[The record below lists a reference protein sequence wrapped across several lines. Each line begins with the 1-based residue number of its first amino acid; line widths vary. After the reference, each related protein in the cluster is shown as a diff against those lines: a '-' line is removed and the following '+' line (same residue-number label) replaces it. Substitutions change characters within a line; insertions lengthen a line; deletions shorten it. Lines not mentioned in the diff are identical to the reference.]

1 MSANWLA
8 AYNIMMDDEH
18 HNHESGSSSPTP
30 VRHHKPS
37 RSQKILREVLWFVGL
52 IMAVAILHNYI
63 FQAFYVSGSS
73 MEPDYHDGD
82 YLIISKLPVTFHNL
96 LSKNKDLP
104 VQRGQVL
111 VFKSPQNP
119 KVFFIKRVIG
129 LPGDRVVIKN
139 GVIKIYNKTNPD
151 GLVLQEDY
159 IDSSQ
164 STLGDIDEVV
174 EEGKLFVL
182 GDNRSLNGSY
192 DSREWGQLPQDNV
205 TGVASLKIMPVN
217 QLGPIKEPA
226 Y

>member
-1 MSANWLA
+1 MVMDSHQSHHTDDASAA
-8 AYNIMMDDEH
+8 GETQSH
-18 HNHESGSSSPTP
+18 S
-30 VRHHKPS
+30 RQPS
-37 RSQKILREVLWFVGL
+37 RSQKILREVLWFAGL
-52 IMAVAILHNYI
+52 IVAVVILHNFI

-73 MEPDYHDGD
+73 MEPDFHDGD

-96 LSKNKDLP
+96 LSKNKDLD
-104 VQRGQVL
+104 VERGQVL

-129 LPGDRVVIKN
+129 LPGDRVVIKD
-139 GVIKIYNKTNPD
+139 GVIKIYNEENPN
-151 GLVLQEDY
+151 GLELHEDY
-159 IDSSQ
+159 IDNSQ

-192 DSREWGQLPQDNV
+192 DSREWGQLPQNNV
-205 TGVASLKIMPVN
+205 TGVATLKIMPIN
-217 QLGPIKEPA
+217 QLGPIKEPS

>member
-1 MSANWLA
+1 MDSHQSHHTDDASAA
-8 AYNIMMDDEH
+8 GETQSH
-18 HNHESGSSSPTP
+18 S
-30 VRHHKPS
+30 RQPS
-37 RSQKILREVLWFVGL
+37 RSQKILREVLWFAGL
-52 IMAVAILHNYI
+52 IVAVVILHNFI

-73 MEPDYHDGD
+73 MEPDFHDGD

-96 LSKNKDLP
+96 LSKNKDLD
-104 VQRGQVL
+104 VERGQVL

-129 LPGDRVVIKN
+129 LPGDRVVIKD
-139 GVIKIYNKTNPD
+139 GAIKIYNEENPN
-151 GLVLQEDY
+151 GLELHEDY
-159 IDSSQ
+159 IDNSQ

-192 DSREWGQLPQDNV
+192 DSREWGQLPQNNV
-205 TGVASLKIMPVN
+205 TGVATLKIMPIN
-217 QLGPIKEPA
+217 QLGPIKEPS

>member
-1 MSANWLA
+1 MVMDSHQSHHTDDASAA
-8 AYNIMMDDEH
+8 GETQSH
-18 HNHESGSSSPTP
+18 S
-30 VRHHKPS
+30 RQPS
-37 RSQKILREVLWFVGL
+37 RSQKILREVLWFAGL
-52 IMAVAILHNYI
+52 IVAVVILHNFI

-73 MEPDYHDGD
+73 MEPDFHDGD

-96 LSKNKDLP
+96 LSKNKDLD
-104 VQRGQVL
+104 VERGQVL

-129 LPGDRVVIKN
+129 LPGDRVVIKD
-139 GVIKIYNKTNPD
+139 GAIKIYNEENPN
-151 GLVLQEDY
+151 GLELHEDY
-159 IDSSQ
+159 IDNSQ

-192 DSREWGQLPQDNV
+192 DSREWGQLPQNNV
-205 TGVASLKIMPVN
+205 TGVATLKIMPIN
-217 QLGPIKEPA
+217 QLGPIKEPS